1 MKSGFLSNPPAIRI
15 RRTNTP
21 TLFPDSC
28 TCTAMALESISGRF
42 VPRIP
47 FIVWMSLRTMRL
59 VDVVVST
66 RQILLM
72 ANWFKMVRVH
82 AKRHSAKMVK
92 VHAVRNP
99 ANVQLIGEA
108 VNQNLPSPACRVI
121 DRDLPI
127 DITRIFPVR
136 IQVSSCPQETSTQI
150 RPIAWKRAGNQLFFQ
165 PLSKWLRQYPL
176 FPVNQMCNYHSVSLK
191 FA

>member
-1 MKSGFLSNPPAIRI
+1 MKSGFLSNPPAIRV

-28 TCTAMALESISGRF
+28 TCAAMALESISGRF

-47 FIVWMSLRTMRL
+47 FIVWMSLWTMRL

-66 RQILLM
+66 RQILLV
-72 ANWFKMVRVH
+72 ANWFKMHRINTQ
-82 AKRHSAKMVK
+82 AITAKMVK
-92 VHAVRNP
+92 VHSVRNP
-99 ANVQLIGEA
+99 ANIQLIGEA
-108 VNQNLPSPACRVI
+108 VSQNLPSLACRVI

-150 RPIAWKRAGNQLFFQ
+150 RPIAWKRAGNHLFFQ
-165 PLSKWLRQYPL
+165 PLSKWLRPYPL
-176 FPVNQMCNYHSVSLK
+176 FPVNQMCNHPSTSLK